1 MKLLYI
7 TNGINGAGGLER
19 VLSVKASYLAEH
31 YNYDVTILSLNNN
44 DSDPF
49 YLFSNKIKFVSINV
63 SGNVLK
69 YSSAYIKGIREQVN
83 SIQPDS
89 ICVCD
94 DGLKA
99 FFIPQFLKTNASI
112 IYERHVS
119 KEIEMNENFNFFKKI
134 SIKIKWM
141 LMNWLAPYFSSFIV
155 LTNGN
160 VNEWKSLKNTQV
172 IPNPLSFYPEQAS
185 TLQNKKVIAVGKQ
198 GYQKGYDLL
207 LKAWQKVALDKQDW
221 QLEIYGKF
229 DPKEKLNELANQL
242 GISESVVFF
251 PPTQQI
257 EEKYLNASLFVLS
270 SRFEGFGMVI
280 IEAMACGVPCVSFD
294 CPHGPADIISH
305 GEDGLLV
312 PNEDAEQLADALI
325 EIIEHEQRR
334 QAMGVAAKEN
344 VKRYLPEHIMPLWDG
359 LFKKL
364 VNENRL

>member
-1 MKLLYI
+1 MKKLLYI

-44 DSDPF
+44 DTNPF
-49 YLFSNKIKFVSINV
+49 YVFSNKIKFVSIDV

-69 YSSAYIKGIREQVN
+69 YSRAYLKGIRAQVN
-83 SIQPDS
+83 TIQPDI

-99 FFIPQFLKTNASI
+99 FFIPQFLKTKVPI

-119 KEIEMNENFNFFKKI
+119 KEIEMNENFNLFKRT

-160 VNEWKSLKNTQV
+160 INEWKSLKNIQV

-198 GYQKGYDLL
+198 GYQKGYDRLL
-207 LKAWQKVALDKQDW
+207 PAWKKVVEKYPNW
-221 QLEIYGKF
+221 HLEIYGTIAPEMKLAEKAQTLQIDKNIHF
-229 DPKEKLNELANQL
+229 YSPIKEIK
-242 GISESVVFF
+242 S
-251 PPTQQI
+251 
-257 EEKYLNASLFVLS
+257 KYTEASIYVMP
-270 SRFEGFGMVI
+270 SRFEGFGMVL
-280 IEAMACGVPCVSFD
+280 IEAMACGLPCVSFD
-294 CPHGPADIISH
+294 CPHGPADIITH

-312 PNEDAEQLADALI
+312 PNGDVEQLAKSLI
-325 EIIEHEQRR
+325 DIMEQEHRR
-334 QAMGVAAKEN
+334 QAMGITAKEN
-344 VKRYLPEHIMPLWDG
+344 VKRYLPEKIMPQWDD
-359 LFKKL
+359 LFKSLLK
-364 VNENRL
+364 